1 MRDRARFSV
10 VVEDAAGRIV
20 AGTRDGMPTSG
31 ARLTHDIR
39 LGDGS
44 IGRLVA
50 TGEAVGD
57 PAVQAAVEAIAV
69 ALREIDDLAG
79 HALAGHALAAELAQ
93 GRLQQR
99 SIVSL
104 VAPDV
109 PGYDLASHYAAA
121 REIGG
126 DFFELFRLRRRA
138 RPLSIVIADVTG
150 KGIAAA
156 LLMAFA
162 RPVIH
167 GALDAAKGPVQAL
180 ERTNKILVDERRS
193 ILFITVLVGE
203 LDLASGRVR
212 LANAGH
218 EPPLV
223 IPGDGGPIRQVDVR
237 GVLMGAFPTRGLREA
252 DLTLAPADILFVYT
266 DGVTDARAE
275 DGERFGEG
283 RMLEVLEAARGG
295 TANDI
300 VDAVRDAVAAFSGDV
315 EPADDVTIVAVG
327 RRRG

>member
-1 MRDRARFSV
+1 
-10 VVEDAAGRIV
+10 
-20 AGTRDGMPTSG
+20 
-31 ARLTHDIR
+31 
-39 LGDGS
+39 
-44 IGRLVA
+44 LVA
-50 TGEAVGD
+50 TGDAIDD
-57 PAVQAAVEAIAV
+57 PAIRNAIEALAV
-69 ALREIDDLAG
+69 ALRELADLAG
-79 HALAGHALAAELAQ
+79 HALAADLAQ
-93 GRLQQR
+93 GRIQQR

-126 DFFELFRLRRRA
+126 DFFELFRLRRRS

-167 GALDAAKGPVQAL
+167 GALNGANGPAQAL

-203 LDLASGRVR
+203 LDLPSGRIR

-223 IPGDGGPIRQVDVR
+223 VPADGSPIRQLEIG
-237 GVLMGAFPTRGLREA
+237 GVLMGAFPTLGLREV
-252 DLTLAPADILFVYT
+252 DLTLAPGDVLFLYT
-266 DGVTDARAE
+266 DGVTDARGPS
-275 DGERFGEG
+275 GERFGEA
-283 RMLEVLEAARGG
+283 RMVEVVDAARGG
-295 TANDI
+295 TAKDI
-300 VDAVRDAVAAFSGDV
+300 VDAVRGAVAAFSGDV

>member
-1 MRDRARFSV
+1 
-10 VVEDAAGRIV
+10 
-20 AGTRDGMPTSG
+20 
-31 ARLTHDIR
+31 
-39 LGDGS
+39 
-44 IGRLVA
+44 LVA
-50 TGEAVGD
+50 TGDAIDD
-57 PAVQAAVEAIAV
+57 PAIRNAIEALAV
-69 ALREIDDLAG
+69 ALRELADM
-79 HALAGHALAAELAQ
+79 AGHALAADLAQ
-93 GRLQQR
+93 GRIQQR

-109 PGYDLASHYAAA
+109 PGYDLASHYTAA

-126 DFFELFRLRRRA
+126 DFFELFRLRRRS

-167 GALDAAKGPVQAL
+167 GALNGANGPAQAL

-203 LDLASGRVR
+203 LDLPSGRIR

-223 IPGDGGPIRQVDVR
+223 VPADGSPIRQLEIG
-237 GVLMGAFPTRGLREA
+237 GVLMGAFPTLGLREV
-252 DLTLAPADILFVYT
+252 DLTLAPGDVLFLYT
-266 DGVTDARAE
+266 DGVTDARGPS
-275 DGERFGEG
+275 GERFGEA
-283 RMLEVLEAARGG
+283 RMVEVVDAARGG
-295 TANDI
+295 TAKDI
-300 VDAVRDAVAAFSGDV
+300 VDAVRGAVAAFSGDV

>member
-1 MRDRARFSV
+1 M
-10 VVEDAAGRIV
+10 
-20 AGTRDGMPTSG
+20 
-31 ARLTHDIR
+31 
-39 LGDGS
+39 
-44 IGRLVA
+44 A
-50 TGEAVGD
+50 TGDAIDD
-57 PAVQAAVEAIAV
+57 PAIRNAIEALAV
-69 ALREIDDLAG
+69 ALRELADM
-79 HALAGHALAAELAQ
+79 AGHALAADLAQ
-93 GRLQQR
+93 GRIQQR

-126 DFFELFRLRRRA
+126 DFFELFRLRRRS

-167 GALDAAKGPVQAL
+167 GALNGANGPAQAL

-203 LDLASGRVR
+203 LDLPSGRIR

-223 IPGDGGPIRQVDVR
+223 VPADGSPIRQLEIG
-237 GVLMGAFPTRGLREA
+237 GVLMGAFPTLGLREV
-252 DLTLAPADILFVYT
+252 DLTLAPGDVLFLYT
-266 DGVTDARAE
+266 DGVTDARGPS
-275 DGERFGEG
+275 GERFGEA
-283 RMLEVLEAARGG
+283 RMVEVVDAARGG
-295 TANDI
+295 TAKDI
-300 VDAVRDAVAAFSGDV
+300 VDAVRGAVAAFSGDV

>member
-1 MRDRARFSV
+1 
-10 VVEDAAGRIV
+10 
-20 AGTRDGMPTSG
+20 
-31 ARLTHDIR
+31 
-39 LGDGS
+39 
-44 IGRLVA
+44 
-50 TGEAVGD
+50 
-57 PAVQAAVEAIAV
+57 V
-69 ALREIDDLAG
+69 ALRELADLAG
-79 HALAGHALAAELAQ
+79 HALAADLAQ
-93 GRLQQR
+93 GRIQQR

-126 DFFELFRLRRRA
+126 DFFELFRLRRRS

-167 GALDAAKGPVQAL
+167 GALNGANGPAQAL

-203 LDLASGRVR
+203 LDLPSGRIR

-223 IPGDGGPIRQVDVR
+223 VPADGSPIRQLEIG
-237 GVLMGAFPTRGLREA
+237 GVLMGAFPTLGLREV
-252 DLTLAPADILFVYT
+252 DLTLAPGDVLFLYT
-266 DGVTDARAE
+266 DGVTDARGPS
-275 DGERFGEG
+275 GERFGEA
-283 RMLEVLEAARGG
+283 RKVEVVDAARGG
-295 TANDI
+295 TAKDI
-300 VDAVRDAVAAFSGDV
+300 VDAVRGAVAAFSGDV

>member
-1 MRDRARFSV
+1 
-10 VVEDAAGRIV
+10 
-20 AGTRDGMPTSG
+20 
-31 ARLTHDIR
+31 
-39 LGDGS
+39 
-44 IGRLVA
+44 
-50 TGEAVGD
+50 
-57 PAVQAAVEAIAV
+57 
-69 ALREIDDLAG
+69 
-79 HALAGHALAAELAQ
+79 
-93 GRLQQR
+93 
-99 SIVSL
+99 
-104 VAPDV
+104 V

-126 DFFELFRLRRRA
+126 DFFELFRLRRRS

-167 GALDAAKGPVQAL
+167 GALNGANGPAQAL

-203 LDLASGRVR
+203 LDLPSGRIR

-223 IPGDGGPIRQVDVR
+223 VPADGSPIRQLEIG
-237 GVLMGAFPTRGLREA
+237 GVLMGAFPTLGLREV
-252 DLTLAPADILFVYT
+252 DLTLAPGDVLFLYT
-266 DGVTDARAE
+266 DGVTDARGPS
-275 DGERFGEG
+275 GERFGEA
-283 RMLEVLEAARGG
+283 RMVEVVDAARGG
-295 TANDI
+295 TAKDI
-300 VDAVRDAVAAFSGDV
+300 VDAVRGAVAAFSGDV

>member
-1 MRDRARFSV
+1 MV
-10 VVEDAAGRIV
+10 VVEDAAGQTV
-20 AGTRDGMPTSG
+20 AGTPDGTPRSG
-31 ARLTHDIR
+31 PRLTHDIR

-44 IGRLVA
+44 VGRLVA

-57 PAVQAAVEAIAV
+57 AAVQAVIAALAV
-69 ALREIDDLAG
+69 ALQELADLS
-79 HALAGHALAAELAQ
+79 GHALAAELAQ

-121 REIGG
+121 HEIGG

-167 GALDAAKGPVQAL
+167 GALDGANGPVQAL

-203 LDLASGRVR
+203 LDLASGRLR

-223 IPGDGGPIRQVDVR
+223 IPGDGGPIRQVDV
-237 GVLMGAFPTRGLREA
+237 GGLLMGAFPRLGLREVE
-252 DLTLAPADILFVYT
+252 LTLAPGDVLFLYT
-266 DGVTDARAE
+266 DGVTDARAAT
-275 DGERFGEG
+275 GERFGEE
-283 RMLEVLEAARGG
+283 RMLEVVDAARGG
-295 TANDI
+295 TANDM
-300 VDAVRDAVAAFSGDV
+300 VEAVRDAVAAFSGDV

>member
-1 MRDRARFSV
+1 M
-10 VVEDAAGRIV
+10 
-20 AGTRDGMPTSG
+20 
-31 ARLTHDIR
+31 
-39 LGDGS
+39 
-44 IGRLVA
+44 A
-50 TGEAVGD
+50 TGDAIDD
-57 PAVQAAVEAIAV
+57 PAIRNAIEALAV
-69 ALREIDDLAG
+69 ALRELADLAG
-79 HALAGHALAAELAQ
+79 HALAADLAQ
-93 GRLQQR
+93 GRIQQR

-126 DFFELFRLRRRA
+126 DFFELFRLRRRS

-167 GALDAAKGPVQAL
+167 GALNGANGPAQAL

-203 LDLASGRVR
+203 LDLPSGRIR

-223 IPGDGGPIRQVDVR
+223 VPADGSPIRQLEIG
-237 GVLMGAFPTRGLREA
+237 GVLMGAFPTLGLREV
-252 DLTLAPADILFVYT
+252 DLTLAPGDVLFLYT
-266 DGVTDARAE
+266 DGVTDARGPS
-275 DGERFGEG
+275 GERFGEA
-283 RMLEVLEAARGG
+283 RMVEVVDAARGG
-295 TANDI
+295 TAKDI
-300 VDAVRDAVAAFSGDV
+300 VDAVRGAVAAFSGDV

>member
-1 MRDRARFSV
+1 M
-10 VVEDAAGRIV
+10 
-20 AGTRDGMPTSG
+20 
-31 ARLTHDIR
+31 
-39 LGDGS
+39 
-44 IGRLVA
+44 A
-50 TGEAVGD
+50 TGDAIDD
-57 PAVQAAVEAIAV
+57 PAIRNAIEALAV
-69 ALREIDDLAG
+69 ALRELADM
-79 HALAGHALAAELAQ
+79 AGHALAADLAQ
-93 GRLQQR
+93 GRIQQR

-126 DFFELFRLRRRA
+126 DFFELFRLRRRS

-167 GALDAAKGPVQAL
+167 GALNGANGPAQAL

-193 ILFITVLVGE
+193 ILFITVLVSE
-203 LDLASGRVR
+203 LDLPSGRIR

-223 IPGDGGPIRQVDVR
+223 VPADGSPIRQLEIG
-237 GVLMGAFPTRGLREA
+237 GVLMGAFPTLGLREV
-252 DLTLAPADILFVYT
+252 DLTLAPGDVLFLYT
-266 DGVTDARAE
+266 DGVTDARGPS
-275 DGERFGEG
+275 GERFGEA
-283 RMLEVLEAARGG
+283 RMVEVVDAARGG
-295 TANDI
+295 TAKDI
-300 VDAVRDAVAAFSGDV
+300 VDAVRGAVAAFSGDV